1 VTYQEALDY
10 LSSLGRFGVKLGL
23 ERTEALLHALGD
35 PQDLFQGVHVT
46 GTNGKG
52 SVCAMLASVLQ
63 SAGNRVGLMPKPHLV
78 SYTERIQV
86 DQRPI
91 AEADF
96 AALLTEIQPVISK
109 VASELGP
116 PTEFEILTSAA
127 LYYFAR
133 AGIDLL
139 VCEVGLGGRLDS
151 TNVLDLGVSV
161 ITNIALDHTQ
171 HLGSTLEAIA
181 AEKAGILKP
190 DSIAITGAQPPALA
204 VIEARAR
211 DKQIPLVRLGHEI
224 QVTAIDKDWAG
235 VQATITTPVGTY
247 HDLRIPLLGLH
258 QADNAALAVASID
271 ALRSRGWDISDGAL
285 RDGLA
290 RTRWP
295 GRLEVLD
302 RNPIVLVDGAHN
314 PAGLERSLA
323 AVQKLAKDRS
333 LVIVFGAMKDKDLPA
348 MLALLHGVN
357 APVIFSRIDWHRAA
371 VPAALA
377 AQFQGQAETAE
388 SSAEALSRA
397 RERAGRDGIVF
408 VCGSLYLVGE
418 VIAATRVRLAKGSA
432 VSAR

>member
-1 VTYQEALDY
+1 MTYQESLEY
-10 LSSLGRFGVKLGL
+10 LTSLGRFGIKLGL

-35 PQDLFQGVHVT
+35 PQDLFQGVLVA

-63 SAGNRVGLMPKPHLV
+63 SAGYRVGLMPKPHLV
-78 SYTERIQV
+78 SYTERIQI

-91 AEADF
+91 AEAEF
-96 AALLTEIQPVISK
+96 AAILTELQPVIDK
-109 VASELGP
+109 VAADLGP

-204 VIEARAR
+204 VIEAAAV
-211 DKQIPLVRLGHEI
+211 KQKIPLLRLGKEI
-224 QVTAIDKDWAG
+224 QVSAIDNEWAG
-235 VQATITTPVGTY
+235 VQATVTTPAGTY
-247 HDLRIPLLGLH
+247 KDLRVPLLGIY
-258 QADNAALAVASID
+258 QADNAALAVAAVD
-271 ALRSRGWDISDGAL
+271 GLRSRGWDVSDGAL

-295 GRLEVLD
+295 GRLEVID

-314 PAGLERSLA
+314 PAGLERSLE
-323 AVQKLAKDRS
+323 AVQKLAKGRPI
-333 LVIVFGAMKDKDLPA
+333 VIVFGAMVDKDLPS
-348 MLALLHGVN
+348 MLALLRAAN
-357 APVIFSRIDWHRAA
+357 RFVIFSRIGWHRAA
-371 VPAALA
+371 APAALA
-377 AQFQGQAETAE
+377 AQFTGQSEIAE
-388 SSAEALSRA
+388 SSAEALHRA

-418 VIAATRVRLAKGSA
+418 VKQTPAPTAGSTRRD
-432 VSAR
+432 